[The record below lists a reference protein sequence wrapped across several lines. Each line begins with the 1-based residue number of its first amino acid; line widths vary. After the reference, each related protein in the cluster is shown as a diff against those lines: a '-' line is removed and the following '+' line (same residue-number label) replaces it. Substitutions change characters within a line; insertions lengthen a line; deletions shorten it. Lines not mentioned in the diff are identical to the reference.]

1 MLFILVIPFHLKLVV
16 EMMKLM
22 ESDEDIV
29 YQQQQKKKRPGN
41 VG

>member
-1 MLFILVIPFHLKLVV
+1 MLFILVIHFHLKLVV

-29 YQQQQKKKRPGN
+29 YQQQQKKIKKN
-41 VG
+41 V